1 MRNYDLGNRIYELR
15 KQKNLSQ
22 KELGYLLGV
31 SNKSVSKWENG
42 VTVPKTETLVKLA
55 GILGVSPQEL
65 LQGKTDDHFTL
76 RQLSSQTNE
85 LFLTNEIEQKD
96 KIIKNQNA
104 FNQKKYLI
112 IILSLFISS
121 FVLSF
126 ILSSIGLFIDVEA
139 NLKWYEILFDSLI
152 LSYLLCSIFSSIVFV
167 TRTIKKAP
175 SWLLVLLCIFF
186 PITLLIV
193 EFIGLII
200 TPSYIIISIREI
212 WRERKN
218 G

>member
-22 KELGYLLGV
+22 KELGNLLGV

-152 LSYLLCSIFSSIVFV
+152 LAYLLCSIFSSIVFV

>member
-22 KELGYLLGV
+22 KELGNLLGV

-96 KIIKNQNA
+96 NIIKKQNA

-167 TRTIKKAP
+167 TRTIKKVP

-186 PITLLIV
+186 PITLLII